1 MISTEELI
9 LSLRYE
15 KAKNEGC
22 ELTLDYN
29 NVRAFNKKRCP
40 YFYGVKEY
48 GNVVSF
54 ELTLEGWEQL
64 SKAYDN
70 FFDSSNRLNV
80 FENGT
85 TTISQLTYNNREEE
99 WEEYETL
106 VLDKDKAKKY
116 LDYMLAISPIR
127 RNCDN
132 ITVGSYEELIE
143 FAKKGDF

>member
-1 MISTEELI
+1 M
-9 LSLRYE
+9 
-15 KAKNEGC
+15 
-22 ELTLDYN
+22 
-29 NVRAFNKKRCP
+29 
-40 YFYGVKEY
+40 
-48 GNVVSF
+48 
-54 ELTLEGWEQL
+54 
-64 SKAYDN
+64 
-70 FFDSSNRLNV
+70 

-99 WEEYETL
+99 WEEYEIL

>member
-1 MISTEELI
+1 MISTKELI

-48 GNVVSF
+48 GNIVSF

-99 WEEYETL
+99 WEEYEIL

-127 RNCDN
+127 RKCDN